1 MSNQPQKASHRD
13 KRAMLALYEQYGP
26 LTYYLCRH
34 LLQAEDDAATL
45 LPRIFKDLWH
55 QISKK
60 PVQTETEF
68 RRLLLTLVA
77 RQCSGITL
85 AKNPR
90 AFQTHQ
96 GSAPAKAETT
106 SGLTPLQRL
115 EEGLKQ
121 LTPVERYIYLLEA
134 VGEMEDS
141 GCAQVLKF
149 KQWMRAARLDSA
161 EQYLAAQLADT
172 ADAVSDDTRKQ
183 ARKLLTDAAHSAT
196 IPAEADARIRAEID
210 SFGEDSSWQKLLT
223 LPIAKITAVVVA
235 VCLVLVIAIACA
247 FMISTSGS
255 GKDTDSE
262 ATTETSTQE
271 TAADSTEAEQT
282 DATTVATPETSAEE
296 TLYADIDIADYGTV
310 TVQLEPDAAPQT
322 VDNFVN
328 LAEEGFYDGLTFH
341 RIIDGFMMQ
350 GGDPNGDGTGGSGTT
365 IPGEFSENG
374 FENNLSHTR
383 GAVSMARSSDYDSAS
398 SQFFIVQEDSTYL
411 DGSYAVF
418 GYVTD
423 GMDIVDE
430 ICDSAQPTDDNGTIA
445 PEDQPVINSITIR
458 TEAA

>member
-26 LTYYLCRH
+26 LAYYLCRH
-34 LLQAEDDAATL
+34 LLQSEADADAL

-68 RRLLLTLVA
+68 RRLLLSLVA

-85 AKNPR
+85 TKNPR

-96 GSAPAKAETT
+96 GTAPAKAETA
-106 SGLTPLQRL
+106 SGLSPLQRL
-115 EEGLKQ
+115 EEGLRH
-121 LTPVERYIYLLEA
+121 LTPVERYVYLLEA
-134 VGEMEDS
+134 VGGMEDS
-141 GCAQVLKF
+141 SCAQILKF

-161 EQYLAAQLADT
+161 EQYLASQLDEPAEE
-172 ADAVSDDTRKQ
+172 AGKQ
-183 ARKLLTDAAHSAT
+183 VRKLLTDAARSAAV
-196 IPAEADARIRAEID
+196 PAEANARIRAEID

-223 LPIAKITAVVVA
+223 LPIARITAVVVA
-235 VCLVLVIAIACA
+235 VCLVLVIAIACV
-247 FMISTSGS
+247 FMINTSGS
-255 GKDTDSE
+255 GKDADSE
-262 ATTETSTQE
+262 TTETATEE
-271 TAADSTEAEQT
+271 TAAEAEEPT
-282 DATTVATPETSAEE
+282 ATAAASPETSAEE

-310 TVQLEPDAAPQT
+310 TVQLEPDAAPET
-322 VDNFVN
+322 VANFVS
-328 LAEEGFYDGLTFH
+328 LAEDGFYDGLTFH

-374 FENNLSHTR
+374 FENDLSHTR